1 MQARKQSWITNA
13 VAWVLMVV
21 AFTAMSYEQT
31 GSTGKMI
38 KSFIKAAWHEAMP
51 YVVALAFGAW
61 GLITLWL
68 LAQPGQ
74 I

>member
-1 MQARKQSWITNA
+1 
-13 VAWVLMVV
+13 
-21 AFTAMSYEQT
+21 MSYEQT

-38 KSFIKAAWHEAMP
+38 KSFLAALWEEAVP
-51 YVVALAFGAW
+51 YLIALAFGAW
-61 GLITLWL
+61 ALITLWL

>member
-1 MQARKQSWITNA
+1 
-13 VAWVLMVV
+13 
-21 AFTAMSYEQT
+21 MSYEQT

-51 YVVALAFGAW
+51 YVVALAFGVW
-61 GLITLWL
+61 GLATLWL